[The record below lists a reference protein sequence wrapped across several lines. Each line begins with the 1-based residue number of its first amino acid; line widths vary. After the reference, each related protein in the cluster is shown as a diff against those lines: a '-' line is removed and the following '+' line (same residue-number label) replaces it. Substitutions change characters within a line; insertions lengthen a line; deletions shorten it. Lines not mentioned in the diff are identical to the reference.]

1 MRTVR
6 DIRQIIV
13 KPVTGFCAVRTQ
25 RDIDSASEEIPYE
38 MIPCHT
44 VWIQG
49 DQDFWWVKSFEPSDE
64 RVEFTFRKPYK
75 CKVFS
80 DFDKEGRRM
89 AFRSDDFDGFTLE
102 CEEQ

>member
-1 MRTVR
+1 VGKYVMRTVR
-6 DIRQIIV
+6 DVGGIVV
-13 KPVTGFCAVRTQ
+13 KPATGFCAVRYG
-25 RDIDSASEEIPYE
+25 AEKGYE

-44 VWIQG
+44 VWILG
-49 DQDFWWVKSFEPSDE
+49 NQDFWWSKGFEPSEE
-64 RVEFTFRKPYK
+64 RVELTFKKPYK